1 MPSFDVVSQVD
12 LQELDNAVNQ
22 ARKELGQRYD
32 FKGSDTEVELEDT
45 VIRVVSADDFKVK
58 AATEV
63 VESKLVRR
71 GISLKSLVRGEIEPA
86 ANSRAKQK
94 LEIQQGISKEKG
106 KAIVKSLKEAK
117 LKVQAQIQE
126 DQVRVTGK
134 KRDDLQAA
142 IELLKKADYDLPLQF
157 INMRD

>member
-32 FKGSDTEVELEDT
+32 FKGSDTEVELEEAL
-45 VIRVVSADDFKVK
+45 IRVISADDFKVK

-71 GISLKSLVRGEIEPA
+71 GISLKSVLRGDIEPA

-106 KAIVKSLKEAK
+106 KAIVKRLKEAK

-134 KRDDLQAA
+134 KRDDLQEA
-142 IELLKKADYDLPLQF
+142 IKLLKESDFGQPLQF
-157 INMRD
+157 VNMRD